1 MTNIFS
7 LPISELAERIRKS
20 QLTSVEICEHYI
32 SQINKF
38 EKDVKA
44 WAYFDKKLLIEKA
57 TEADTYRK
65 SGKPMGLSVSYT
77 HLTLPTKRIV

>member
-1 MTNIFS
+1 MTNVFS

-44 WAYFDKKLLIEKA
+44 WAYLIKNF
-57 TEADTYRK
+57 
-65 SGKPMGLSVSYT
+65 
-77 HLTLPTKRIV
+77 